1 MMTKRGQEVLRLVLT
16 FDKKVNLWR
25 ARTTMYPDLTW
36 LLILPTTFFNRRISW
51 LISKLWWWKGWWW
64 AIWMNGVNAG
74 MTIGQ
79 WLQSERSFDPLWP
92 VDHLMHWPTPL
103 FHTIPYHIKVSNL
116 TNLCNN
122 LEKSKYQFWQIH
134 VTSDQLTT
142 SCTGLHL
149 ELCFTPYYTIS
160 KYQFWQIHVT
170 SDQLTTSCTGLHLC
184 FTPYH
189 TISKYQIW
197 QIYVTT

>member
-36 LLILPTTFFNRRISW
+36 LLILPTTFSGFFLIEEFHDW
-51 LISKLWWWKGWWW
+51 LPNYDDEQFEWIGWMQSVIAEWEKLWSL
-64 AIWMNGVNAG
+64 V
-74 MTIGQ
+74 T
-79 WLQSERSFDPLWP
+79 SWP
-92 VDHLMHWPTPL
+92 PHALAYSSVSH
-103 FHTIPYHIKVSNL
+103 HTIPYHIKVSNL

-149 ELCFTPYYTIS
+149 GLCFTSYYAISKYQFWQFHVTSDQLTTSCTDLHLGLYFTQYHTIS
-160 KYQFWQIHVT
+160 KYQFWQIHVIT
-170 SDQLTTSCTGLHLC
+170 
-184 FTPYH
+184 
-189 TISKYQIW
+189 
-197 QIYVTT
+197 